1 MVGDVQTDGIDWEEE
16 DLIFNMEFKKKNKI
30 WSILYQ
36 NDCGEKDATVR
47 EMAKTLGVSEICAKL
62 FYNRGYKSAEAARG
76 FLENEESVLHDPF
89 LLADIAPAIKRIRQ
103 AVENGEK
110 TVIYGD
116 YDVDGVTAVS
126 TLYLYLKELGA
137 DIGYYIPRRE
147 GEGYGVSCSAIDRL
161 CDLGVKLI
169 VTVDTGITANEEV
182 EYAKS
187 KGMEMVITDHHE
199 CRPELPKACAVVNP
213 HRPDCEYPFKDLA
226 GVGVVFKLVC
236 AYEMMVCREKGL
248 SEIDGV
254 RKVCMKYAD
263 LTAIGTIA
271 DVMPIIDENRLI
283 VALGLK
289 LISGTTR
296 KGLEALIEAATSK
309 NDTVKASS
317 LPSHSQTQ
325 PKKRKITSNFIGFGI
340 APKINAAGRISNAS
354 KAVELLLADSDE
366 SATEMALELCEI
378 NRQRQ
383 VEENRIA
390 EQAYKKIEQTHN
402 FEKDKVIVI
411 DDDNWNQGIIGIVAS
426 RITEKYGLPSILI
439 SFDGATRGYPSPDD
453 SGKGSGRSVKGMNLV
468 NAMNYCQDL
477 LCKYGGHEL
486 AAGLTIER
494 GNIDAFR
501 RRINEYADKFL
512 DDDQIAVQI
521 EVDCEIEAKDIT
533 LQQATELYRLEP
545 FGVANAVPTFVM
557 RDAQIVKIIP
567 IGAGKHTKL
576 VIAKDGIAINAVY
589 FGMPASKLALLEGNE
604 IDIVFNVDINEYQ
617 NVKSVQMIVQDIK
630 LSQTYEKKRIDC
642 RKRYDQINAG
652 GEFDLEEDV
661 IPSRDDFAS
670 VYTTVR
676 REFRLGHDVLSM
688 DVLLSLLNK
697 PDKPYINYIKL
708 KFIIK
713 ILNELKICG
722 VEKSDEEHYKFDVY
736 FTASKTNIEKSSIL
750 KMLRGQCRNRV

>member
-1 MVGDVQTDGIDWEEE
+1 MD
-16 DLIFNMEFKKKNKI
+16 FKKKNKI

-36 NDCGEKDATVR
+36 KDCGEKDATVR
-47 EMAKTLGVSEICAKL
+47 DMAKELGVSEICARL
-62 FYNRGYKSAEAARG
+62 FYNRGCNSVAAAKG

-89 LLADIAPAIKRIRQ
+89 ELADIIPAIERIKR
-103 AVENGEK
+103 AVEAREK

-126 TLYLYLKELGA
+126 TLYLYLSEQGA
-137 DIGYYIPRRE
+137 DIEYYIPKRE
-147 GEGYGVSCSAIDRL
+147 GEGYGVSYSAIDRFSE
-161 CDLGVKLI
+161 LGVKLI
-169 VTVDTGITANEEV
+169 ITVDTGITANEEV

-187 KGMEMVITDHHE
+187 KGIDMVITDHHE
-199 CRPELPKACAVVNP
+199 CRPELPIACAVVNP
-213 HRPDCEYPFKDLA
+213 HRPDCPYPFKELA

-236 AYEMMVCREKGL
+236 AYEMMLCRESGR
-248 SEIDGV
+248 SEMDGV
-254 RKVCMKYAD
+254 RSVCMKYAD

-271 DVMPIIDENRLI
+271 DVMPIVDENRLI

-289 LISGTTR
+289 LISETTR
-296 KGLEALIEAATSK
+296 KGLEALIKAATMK
-309 NDTVKASS
+309 NDQAKPVTSAGARI
-317 LPSHSQTQ
+317 Q
-325 PKKRKITSNFIGFGI
+325 PKKHKITSNFIGFGI
-340 APKINAAGRISNAS
+340 APKINAAGRISSAS

-366 SATEMALELCEI
+366 KAWQMAQELCEI

-390 EQAYKKIEQTHN
+390 EQAYKKIEQTHD

-411 DDDNWNQGIIGIVAS
+411 EDDNWNQGIIGIVAS
-426 RITEKYGLPSILI
+426 RITERYGLPSILI

-468 NAMNYCQDL
+468 NAMNYCQEL

-501 RRINEYADKFL
+501 RKINEYADKYL

-521 EVDCEIEAKDIT
+521 EIDCEVEASDLT
-533 LQQATELYRLEP
+533 LKQAAELYRLEP
-545 FGVANAVPTFVM
+545 FGVANPVPTFVL
-557 RDAQIVKIIP
+557 RGAQIVKIIP
-567 IGAGKHTKL
+567 IGAGKHTKMI
-576 VIAKDGIAINAVY
+576 VSKDGVAVNAVY
-589 FGMPASKLALLEGNE
+589 FGMPASKLSFLEGNE
-604 IDIVFNVDINEYQ
+604 IDIAFNLDVNEYQ

-630 LSQTYEKKRIDC
+630 ISTDYEKKRTDC
-642 RKRYDQINAG
+642 RVRYDEINSG

-661 IPSRDDFAS
+661 IPTRDDFAA

-676 REFRLGHDVLSM
+676 REFRLGHDVLSV

-697 PDKPYINYIKL
+697 PDRPVINYIKL
-708 KFIIK
+708 RFIIK

-722 VEKSDEEHYKFDVY
+722 VEKTDDEHYRFDVY

>member
-1 MVGDVQTDGIDWEEE
+1 
-16 DLIFNMEFKKKNKI
+16 MEIKKKNKV

-36 NDCGEKDATVR
+36 NDCGEKDATVK
-47 EMAKTLGVSEICAKL
+47 EMAEALGVSEICAKL
-62 FYNRGYKSAEAARG
+62 FYNRGCRSVDDARR
-76 FLENEESVLHDPF
+76 FLDNEESVLHDPF
-89 LLADIAPAIKRIRQ
+89 LLADMMPAITRIRQ
-103 AVENGEK
+103 AVDNREK

-137 DIGYYIPRRE
+137 DIDYYIPRRE
-147 GEGYGVSCSAIDRL
+147 GEGYGVSCAAIDKL
-161 CDLGVKLI
+161 CELGVKLI

-187 KGMEMVITDHHE
+187 RGIEMVITDHHE
-199 CRPELPKACAVVNP
+199 CRPELPGACAVVNP
-213 HRPDCEYPFKDLA
+213 HRADCGYPFKELA

-236 AYEMMVCREKGL
+236 AYETLICREKGIP
-248 SEIDGV
+248 EIDGL
-254 RKVCMKYAD
+254 RKVCRKYAD

-271 DVMPIIDENRLI
+271 DVMPIVDENRII
-283 VALGLK
+283 VSYGLR
-289 LISGTTR
+289 LISETSR
-296 KGLEALIEAATSK
+296 KGLEALIEATTTKSDSAKPVTQNAHAK
-309 NDTVKASS
+309 V
-317 LPSHSQTQ
+317 Q

-366 SATEMALELCEI
+366 KAWEMAQELCDI

-390 EQAYKKIEQTHN
+390 EQAYKKIEQSHD

-411 DDDNWNQGIIGIVAS
+411 EDDNWNQGIIGIVAS

-468 NAMNYCQDL
+468 DAMNYCQEL

-494 GNIDAFR
+494 DKIDDFR
-501 RRINEYADKFL
+501 KKINEYADKFL
-512 DDDQIAVQI
+512 DEDHIAVQV
-521 EVDCEIEAKDIT
+521 EVDCEVEASELT
-533 LQQATELYRLEP
+533 LQQAAELYRLEP
-545 FGVANAVPTFVM
+545 FGVANPVPTFVL
-557 RDAQIVKIIP
+557 RGAQIAKIIS

-576 VIAKDGIAINAVY
+576 VLTKDGIAVNAVY
-589 FGMPASKLALLEGNE
+589 FGVPASKLALLEGNE
-604 IDIVFNVDINEYQ
+604 IDVVFNLDVNEYQ

-630 LSQTYEKKRIDC
+630 MSSEYLEKRAEYIRRYE
-642 RKRYDQINAG
+642 QITSG
-652 GEFDLEEDV
+652 GEFDVEEDI
-661 IPSRDDFAS
+661 IPTRDDFAS

-676 REFRLGHDVLSM
+676 REFRLGHDVLST
-688 DVLLSLLNK
+688 DILLSLLNK
-697 PDKPYINYIKL
+697 PERPVINYIKL

-722 VEKSDEEHYKFDVY
+722 VEMPDDEHYKFDVY
-736 FTASKTNIEKSSIL
+736 FTASKTNIEKSAIL
-750 KMLRGQCRNRV
+750 RMLRGQCRNKV